1 MRDTTKKRAMALV
14 FGIVLL
20 FSALLPVAAS
30 GTDSPSSSDTVNAAG
45 SAVWKG
51 NIIGYDIEAE
61 FFERYAEVSAGSLEE
76 TEAFIAD
83 FVSAYDI
90 DTEGLC
96 YLILNSGWCRLPYMG
111 LTADEALSFFETEGG

>member
-1 MRDTTKKRAMALV
+1 MALV

-20 FSALLPVAAS
+20 FFALLPVAAS
-30 GTDSPSSSDTVNAAG
+30 GTDIPSSSDTVSGSGNAL
-45 SAVWKG
+45 WKG

-61 FFERYAEVSAGSLEE
+61 FFKRYAEVSAGSLEE

-111 LTADEALSFFETEGG
+111 LTADEALSFFETEGA

>member
-1 MRDTTKKRAMALV
+1 MVLV

-30 GTDSPSSSDTVNAAG
+30 ETDSTSSSDTVSTDGN
-45 SAVWKG
+45 AVWKG

-61 FFERYAEVSAGSLEE
+61 FYERYVEVSAGSLEE

-83 FVSAYDI
+83 LISAYDI

-111 LTADEALSFFETEGG
+111 LTADEALSFFKTEGV

>member
-1 MRDTTKKRAMALV
+1 MRQTTKNRAMALV

-30 GTDSPSSSDTVNAAG
+30 GTDSPSPSDTVSGSGNAL
-45 SAVWKG
+45 WKG

-83 FVSAYDI
+83 FVDAYDI

-111 LTADEALSFFETEGG
+111 LTVDEALSFFETEGV

>member
-51 NIIGYDIEAE
+51 NIIGYDI
-61 FFERYAEVSAGSLEE
+61 
-76 TEAFIAD
+76 
-83 FVSAYDI
+83 

-111 LTADEALSFFETEGG
+111 LTADEALSFFETEGV